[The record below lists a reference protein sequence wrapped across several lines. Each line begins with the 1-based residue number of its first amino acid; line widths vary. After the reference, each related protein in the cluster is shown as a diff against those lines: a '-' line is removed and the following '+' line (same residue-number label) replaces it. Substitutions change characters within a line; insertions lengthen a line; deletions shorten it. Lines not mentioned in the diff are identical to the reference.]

1 MGYAPSIVS
10 SVRYQLMPV
19 DTGTGT
25 SYVSPVTGSGAYG
38 ALLAVGTTAFDW
50 DGFWLDLYGLTNQR
64 QRFSLTANTGGGD
77 EPMVTDIVT
86 AGGQNICDQA
96 SLFIPISVPRGALIK
111 AKVWAQG
118 GSGGQGPLSL
128 MGFQGDARMPK
139 GFAQAMAATDF
150 SGFDPANSV
159 ALNGT
164 TPTAWTTGMAVTPAR
179 FSALIFCADTM
190 AASVGSAALQWDV
203 AVGASGSEQRLFS
216 AFSSYVTGNYPA
228 TPAVRGPYPCDIPAG
243 SRLAWR
249 ARSYAAATAT
259 ISAAF
264 LGLTS

>member
-1 MGYAPSIVS
+1 MGYGPSIVS
-10 SVRYQLMPV
+10 SVRYQLLPV

-25 SYVSPVTGSGAYG
+25 AYVNPVTGSGVYG
-38 ALLAVGTTAFDW
+38 SLLAVGTTAFDW

-64 QRFSLTANTGGGD
+64 QRYSLTANTGGGD
-77 EPMVTDIVT
+77 EPLVTDIVT
-86 AGGQNICDQA
+86 AGGLNVNDQA
-96 SLFIPISVPRGALIK
+96 SMFMPICVPKGALIK

-118 GSGGQGPLSL
+118 GSGGQGSVSL

-139 GFAQAMAATDF
+139 GFAQAMSATDF

-159 ALNGT
+159 AMSGT
-164 TPTAWTTGMAVTPAR
+164 TPTAWTTGMAVTPVR

-190 AASVGSAALQWDV
+190 AAAVGTQAVQWDV
-203 AVGASGSEQRLFS
+203 AIGASGSEQRLFS
-216 AFSSYVTGNYPA
+216 AFSSYVTGTFAAIPV
-228 TPAVRGPYPCDIPAG
+228 VRGPYPCDIPAG
-243 SRLAWR
+243 SRIAWR
-249 ARSYAAATAT
+249 VRANNATTAT